1 MIGRSGKDEVC
12 DLEGA
17 DGSVLGGG
25 EGVELLGDT
34 EGSFADFAGGAD
46 VAYYGG
52 VDIGVVN
59 YRTVVA
65 NSGREGLVLDADEGA
80 WNDDVGVCG
89 GDEEGVGAELLNLP
103 MEFLD
108 AIGELLALE
117 GGGGEGEGGLEGE
130 EAGFA
135 GGEEGVGAGAAL
147 GPLVAGD
154 GLESF
159 GIGIDAG
166 DAVAVGAVAIDIH
179 IGLNPE
185 DLVL

>member
-1 MIGRSGKDEVC
+1 MIERGRAAAGFFQESIDPVVPMWKIRWREGMIGRSGKDEVC

-65 NSGREGLVLDADEGA
+65 NSGREGLVLDSYKRA

-89 GDEEGVGAELLNLP
+89 GDEE
-103 MEFLD
+103 
-108 AIGELLALE
+108 
-117 GGGGEGEGGLEGE
+117 
-130 EAGFA
+130 
-135 GGEEGVGAGAAL
+135 
-147 GPLVAGD
+147 
-154 GLESF
+154 
-159 GIGIDAG
+159 
-166 DAVAVGAVAIDIH
+166 
-179 IGLNPE
+179 
-185 DLVL
+185 